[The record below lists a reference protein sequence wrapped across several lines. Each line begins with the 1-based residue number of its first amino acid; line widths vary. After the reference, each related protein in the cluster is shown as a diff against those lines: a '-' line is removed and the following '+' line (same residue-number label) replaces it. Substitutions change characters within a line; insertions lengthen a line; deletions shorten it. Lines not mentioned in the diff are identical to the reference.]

1 MMTDRMMK
9 KRLESLEKTK
19 EFLNAFDNKTG
30 PKKSLIV
37 NALMVKLR
45 KSILVNKEELEH
57 KMGREKEEQVLIDLV
72 KQ

>member
-1 MMTDRMMK
+1 MMK

-19 EFLNAFDNKTG
+19 DFLNAFDNKTG
-30 PKKSLIV
+30 QKKSLIV

-45 KSILVNKEELEH
+45 KSILINKEELEH